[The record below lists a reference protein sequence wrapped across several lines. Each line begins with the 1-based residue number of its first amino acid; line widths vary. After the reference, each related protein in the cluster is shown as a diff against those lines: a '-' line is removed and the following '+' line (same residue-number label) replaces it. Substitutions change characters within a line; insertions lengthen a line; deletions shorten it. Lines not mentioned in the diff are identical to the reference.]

1 MKIIR
6 IYYGGKLRL
15 RFRFRYKCIAVA
27 LMILI
32 ISFQPAAAPSKSVL
46 FLTISGRDNGINSLS
61 ASEGLSTF
69 AQALKN
75 AGYKV
80 EEGGFISAELLNQY
94 QVLVIHDAAFYNPSY
109 TPLIKE
115 FVNSGGGLL
124 IFSQGINY
132 PAFKELTQQFGV
144 IINQNTIYHNGYIIE
159 VTTFSEHAIFKDI
172 KALQAQFSSI
182 ATEPPAQVVARGAVD
197 SYTTGEEKT
206 YGTAPPLI
214 AVSHLGKGKAVI
226 IGSYHV
232 YRNYDIAV
240 KDNLNFGLNCI
251 EWLSTLEITPIP
263 TPTPTQTPIPT
274 PVATPTSTPTARPT
288 PTPIATPTQIPGFE
302 AAIGGIAFLIAAL
315 STRKKN

>member
-1 MKIIR
+1 MKNLG
-6 IYYGGKLRL
+6 YSL
-15 RFRFRYKCIAVA
+15 
-27 LMILI
+27 
-32 ISFQPAAAPSKSVL
+32 AAALLINLIFSSPCTAEISSKSVL
-46 FLTISGRDNGINSLS
+46 FITISGRDNGVNSLS
-61 ASEGLSTF
+61 ASESLSAF

-75 AGYKV
+75 AGYEV
-80 EEGGFISAELLNQY
+80 EEGEFISAELLDRY

-144 IINQNTIYHNGYIIE
+144 IINQNTIYHNGYVIE
-159 VTTFSEHAIFKDI
+159 VSTFSEHAIFKDI

-182 ATEPPAQVVARGAVD
+182 TAEPPTQVVARAAVD

-214 AVSHLGKGKAVI
+214 AVSQLGKGKVVI

-232 YRNYDIAV
+232 FRNYDIAV
-240 KDNLNFGLNCI
+240 KDNLKFGLNCI
-251 EWLSTLEITPIP
+251 EWLSTLEITPTP
-263 TPTPTQTPIPT
+263 TPTPTQTPVTPVTTPT
-274 PVATPTSTPTARPT
+274 PTAMPTPHQTATPTR
-288 PTPIATPTQIPGFE
+288 IPGFE
-302 AAIGGIAFLIAAL
+302 AAIGGIAFLIATL